1 MNVAL
6 PVPLGRSL
14 KLCLYMLWNC
24 LADEKSSAVFP
35 LWFRSHLK
43 LFRTPTPIPP
53 PPLLFAGIDWIG
65 LLGMQTVLRGPA
77 QRSPLS

>member
-24 LADEKSSAVFP
+24 LVDEKSSAVFP
-35 LWFRSHLK
+35 LRFRSHLK

-53 PPLLFAGIDWIG
+53 PPCFSQELIG
-65 LLGMQTVLRGPA
+65 LAFWVCRPSSGAQLRDP
-77 QRSPLS
+77 P